1 MITGV
6 FCLTA
11 RSWKKRRE
19 TRRPGQIV
27 FFLSFLQVVGRGADR
42 RGWGCRSSLG
52 CLRVVR
58 PSLCQ
63 FLFRSSRCS
72 GGSLGRGWRV
82 SLCLCLCLCLT
93 VCRSSARCCCCS
105 FFFCRSWGGP
115 RCCRSC
121 SVCSSV
127 LCVNLASFAPSWVLS
142 LFARSSGCDGV
153 SLRFQK
159 LTKTEEKREKRE
171 KQNRKQRN
179 VKSGQKSYRD
189 FTANLV
195 FSCG

>member
-72 GGSLGRGWRV
+72 GGSLGRWWRA
-82 SLCLCLCLCLT
+82 SLCLCLT
-93 VCRSSARCCCCS
+93 VCRSSARVVV
-105 FFFCRSWGGP
+105 RS
-115 RCCRSC
+115 
-121 SVCSSV
+121 SSV
-127 LCVNLASFAPSWVLS
+127 VPGVVLAAVVRVLS
-142 LFARSSGCDGV
+142 VLLFFV
-153 SLRFQK
+153 
-159 LTKTEEKREKRE
+159 LTWPASRRPGFCHYSRVLQVVTAFHCVF
-171 KQNRKQRN
+171 RN
-179 VKSGQKSYRD
+179 
-189 FTANLV
+189 
-195 FSCG
+195 